1 MTFERVRTIE
11 DLEKLYYS
19 DRGIM
24 FLSEEDLRAPFITKA
39 DDPVVSTTTGVYNAI
54 YGAEIWQQLN
64 TEANLFG
71 AIPKVPWG
79 RSGWRVMTSRP
90 ASGGAVGVA
99 EAGTLPDSVKPEWQQ
114 VFTKPKQVATVF
126 ETSEIQEFLASQG
139 EDDAYANM
147 AQLRQVMGTLH
158 KEALNIQLGTD
169 VNTLADNN
177 FESLDRVI
185 SSYSEVSDT
194 GIGLDAGDADI
205 YGIDRDASA
214 SWADANV
221 YHNSGTDRDLTDE
234 LLRTALMNA
243 YQQGA
248 NPTMWITGYDTYAKM
263 QGLYETL
270 VRYNVLGKA
279 TAKVGVNGLELLN
292 GTTDVGITIATLYGI
307 PIIMSKNVPQDTISR
322 IYLTDTSNPEGNS
335 LPRLSIKIAKPT
347 QYFEA
352 GMDMSTPFAVGK
364 FSNKGMYRTMGE
376 IICTRFNAQTKI
388 RDLK

>member
-1 MTFERVRTIE
+1 MVFERVRTIQ

-24 FLSEEDLRAPFITKA
+24 LLSEDDLRAPFITKA
-39 DDPVVSTTTGVYNAI
+39 DDPVMSTTTGVYNAI
-54 YGAEIWQQLN
+54 YGAEIWYQLN

-79 RSGWRVMTSRP
+79 RSGWRVMTGRP
-90 ASGGAVGVA
+90 SSGGAVGVA
-99 EAGTLPDSVKPEWQQ
+99 EAGTLPDSVQPSFQE
-114 VFTKPKQVATVF
+114 VSTKPKTVATVF
-126 ETSEIQEFLASQG
+126 ETSEVQEFLASQG

-169 VNTLADNN
+169 VDTTAGYN

-205 YGIDRDASA
+205 YGIDRDAAA

-279 TAKVGVNGLELLN
+279 TARVGVNGLELLN
-292 GTTDVGITIATLYGI
+292 GTTDVGLTIATLYGI
-307 PIIMSKNVPQDTISR
+307 PIILSKNVPQDTISR
-322 IYLTDTSNPEGNS
+322 IYLVDTSNPEGNA
-335 LPRLSIKIAKPT
+335 LPRLAIKIAKPT

-376 IICTRFNAQTKI
+376 VICTRFNVQTKI